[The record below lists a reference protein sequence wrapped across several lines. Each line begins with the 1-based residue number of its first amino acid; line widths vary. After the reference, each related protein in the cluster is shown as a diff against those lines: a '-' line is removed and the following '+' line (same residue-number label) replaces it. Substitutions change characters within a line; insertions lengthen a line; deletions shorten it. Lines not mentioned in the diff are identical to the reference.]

1 MNFSRTIGFFPD
13 KFIIKEFPD
22 IGITV
27 NGRQLREA
35 SSRCAAWLQK
45 QGIRT
50 IGIHMG
56 NCPEFLYLLTGAL
69 RAGVKTE
76 LFNALKPA
84 ESALL
89 VFDRESVQQILQ
101 ETEEGRFAEYIW
113 DLNEPIIVIPTSG
126 TSGERKIVEKSIRN
140 IFGEKGFH
148 PLIRTALKLTHF
160 RIYNVSP
167 WYHNSGIKLLL
178 MSLAG
183 CAFTE
188 ITTYKYNPESMR
200 QYLNIT
206 RPGFLLCTPTMLLR
220 CASCGEVF
228 LPPWIIC
235 SGERMPTDTIRLLEE
250 KSGGGFLCNIYGTT
264 ETGGISNLTYTY
276 GALKPGVR
284 IILSFFHR
292 LGIIGA
298 VYKKT
303 TLPDNCVGTICKGVT
318 VKIVK
323 DGIEQQ
329 EGATGT
335 ITVSKKTKIDSIK
348 SEFFDT
354 GDVGYIKDNLLFIAG
369 RNSYTINRSGEKILP
384 GEIERVIEGFNG
396 VEAVAVFAVSSATH
410 GEDICAVV
418 KSKDGTALFEIKDL
432 KEKLPKFMLPQYLCF
447 LKEFPVNG
455 SGKTDIAAL
464 KTQMEIR
471 FGQAQKR
478 HENPYRD

>member
-35 SSRCAAWLQK
+35 SSRCATWLQK

-76 LFNALKPA
+76 LFNSLKPA

-89 VFDRESVQQILQ
+89 VFDREGVRQILQ
-101 ETEEGRFAEYIW
+101 ETEEGSFAEYVW
-113 DLNEPIIVIPTSG
+113 DLNEPIIAIPTSG
-126 TSGERKIVEKSIRN
+126 TSGERKTLDKSIRSILGN
-140 IFGEKGFH
+140 NGFR
-148 PLIRTALKLTHF
+148 PLTRTVFNLTHF

-167 WYHNSGIKLLL
+167 WYHNTGIALLFI
-178 MSLAG
+178 SLAG

-188 ITTYKYNPESMR
+188 ITTYRYNPETMR
-200 QYLNIT
+200 QYLNTT

-228 LPPWIIC
+228 IPPWIFC
-235 SGERMPTDTIRLLEE
+235 TGEHMPTDTVRLIEE
-250 KSGGGFLCNIYGTT
+250 KGGGRFLCNNYGTT
-264 ETGGISNLTYTY
+264 ETNRISNLTYTF
-276 GALKPGVR
+276 GALKPGDR

-292 LGIIGA
+292 LEIIGA
-298 VYKKT
+298 VYNKN

-318 VKIVK
+318 IKIVK
-323 DGIEQQ
+323 DGKEQQ
-329 EGATGT
+329 EGAIGT
-335 ITVSKKTKIDSIK
+335 ITVSKKTKKNSIK
-348 SEFFDT
+348 DEFFNT
-354 GDVGYIKDNLLFIAG
+354 GDVGYIKDNLLFIVG

-384 GEIERVIEGFNG
+384 GDIERVIEGFNG

-447 LKEFPVNG
+447 LKEFPMNA

-471 FGQAQKR
+471 FGQAKKR
-478 HENPYRD
+478 HDDPYRD